1 MIQWNKENTA
11 RLTVLYPKATAE
23 EIARALGTTKR
34 AVYKKANELGLHKK
48 QPHAIVLTAQREGWL
63 VRNYPHISTG
73 VCASILGMSIRS
85 VVRNARKLGL
95 EKTAQFRHECSVH
108 NGRKGVEALAH
119 MGKLPPKGY
128 YSPNLRKGEPYQFK
142 RKTSVD
148 HDIPAT
154 DKPLLG
160 R

>member
-1 MIQWNKENTA
+1 MKWNDKNTA
-11 RLTVLYPKATAE
+11 KLTALYHKATAE
-23 EIARALGTTKR
+23 EVARVLGTTKR
-34 AVYKKANELGLHKK
+34 AVYKKACALGLHKK
-48 QPHAIVLTAQREGWL
+48 QPHAIVLTAQQEGWL

-73 VCASILGMSIRS
+73 VCATILGISLRT
-85 VVRNARKLGL
+85 VNRNARRLGL
-95 EKTAQFRHECSVH
+95 SKTDTYIRESQLHAAAKAKESHIR
-108 NGRKGVEALAH
+108 NGTY
-119 MGKLPPKGY
+119 PPKGY

-142 RKTSVD
+142 RKTAAD

>member
-1 MIQWNKENTA
+1 MQWNKENTEKLA
-11 RLTVLYPKATAE
+11 ALYHKATAE

-34 AVYKKANELGLHKK
+34 AVYKKANKLGLHKASPNAIIVTAEK
-48 QPHAIVLTAQREGWL
+48 KAWLIRNFPHVSNGI
-63 VRNYPHISTG
+63 
-73 VCASILGMSIRS
+73 CASILGMSIRS

-95 EKTAQFRHECSVH
+95 EKTAQFRHECSLQ
-108 NGRKGVEALAH
+108 NGHKGVEALARI
-119 MGKLPPKGY
+119 GKLPPKGY
-128 YSPNLRKGEPYQFK
+128 YSPNLRKGEPYRFK
-142 RKTSVD
+142 RKTAVD

>member
-1 MIQWNKENTA
+1 MKWNDENKA
-11 RLTVLYPKATAE
+11 RLKAMYHKATAE
-23 EIARALGTTKR
+23 EVAHALGTTKR

-48 QPHAIVLTAQREGWL
+48 SPHAIVLTDQHKGWL
-63 VRNYPHISTG
+63 VRNYPHISNG

-95 EKTAQFRHECSVH
+95 EKTAQFRHECALQ
-108 NGRKGVEALAH
+108 NGRKAVEALAR

-142 RKTSVD
+142 RKTAAD

>member
-1 MIQWNKENTA
+1 MKWNDKNKAKLTA
-11 RLTVLYPKATAE
+11 LYPKATAE
-23 EIARALGTTKR
+23 EVARVLGTTKR
-34 AVYKKANELGLHKK
+34 AVYKKAHELGLHKK
-48 QPHAIVLTAQREGWL
+48 QPHAIVLTAQQEGWL
-63 VRNYPHISTG
+63 VRNYPHISNG

-95 EKTAQFRHECSVH
+95 EKTAQFRHECALQ
-108 NGRKGVEALAH
+108 NGLKAVEALAR

-142 RKTSVD
+142 RKTAAD

>member
-1 MIQWNKENTA
+1 MQWNKENTEKLA
-11 RLTVLYPKATAE
+11 ALYHKATAE

-34 AVYKKANELGLHKK
+34 AVYKKANKLGLHKASPNAIIVTAEK
-48 QPHAIVLTAQREGWL
+48 KAWLIRNFPHVSNGI
-63 VRNYPHISTG
+63 
-73 VCASILGMSIRS
+73 CATILGISLRT

>member
-1 MIQWNKENTA
+1 MKWNDKNKAKLTA
-11 RLTVLYPKATAE
+11 LYPKVTAE
-23 EIARALGTTKR
+23 EVARVLGTTKR
-34 AVYKKANELGLHKK
+34 AVYKKAHELGLHKK
-48 QPHAIVLTAQREGWL
+48 QPHAIVLTAQQEGWL

-73 VCASILGMSIRS
+73 VCATILGISLRT
-85 VVRNARKLGL
+85 VDRNARRLGL
-95 EKTAQFRHECSVH
+95 SKTDTYIRESQLHAAAKAKESHIR
-108 NGRKGVEALAH
+108 NGTY
-119 MGKLPPKGY
+119 PPKGY

-142 RKTSVD
+142 RKTAAD